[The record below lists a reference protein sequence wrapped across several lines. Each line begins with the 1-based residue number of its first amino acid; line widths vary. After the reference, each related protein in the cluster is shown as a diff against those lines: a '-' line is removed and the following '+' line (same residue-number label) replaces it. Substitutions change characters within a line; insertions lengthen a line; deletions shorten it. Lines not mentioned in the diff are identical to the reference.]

1 MGLSITNFDTILTTI
16 FNKSHLLTLETIW
29 ESLEDLDLKLLNQ
42 RPKYLKPIKIA
53 KRTLLSSL
61 GTIRFKRR
69 YYLNKKTGE
78 YIYLLD
84 YMLKLPKYSK
94 FTRELRDKILITAAD
109 NSYRKVGK
117 IVLQN
122 YDAISASTVYRTI
135 KNTDIYIHYDSFE
148 RKPDDIVH
156 VQIDEKYLKTTSK
169 DRKIPLYTLS
179 IFTGKTTKGTK
190 CKRSVLINK
199 SIFACFS
206 KEELLNELRYRLIY
220 PYSVKNDEKIFVSVD
235 LAPYIKK
242 NSYRWNYLLLSNIYS
257 R

>member
-1 MGLSITNFDTILTTI
+1 M
-16 FNKSHLLTLETIW
+16 
-29 ESLEDLDLKLLNQ
+29 NQ
-42 RPKYLKPIKIA
+42 RPKYLKPIKVVE
-53 KRTLLSSL
+53 RTLLSSL
-61 GTIRFKRR
+61 ATIRFKRR

-84 YMLKLPKYSK
+84 NILKLQKYSK
-94 FTRELRDKILITAAD
+94 LTRELRDKILIAAAD